1 MELNMKK
8 ELLCLPLALALV
20 ACGDNDRDTSKSA
33 SQPPET
39 PPAVTLQSLEDSGE
53 IPKLDR
59 SASLPGT
66 DTDTNG
72 IRDDI
77 DEYISLQ
84 FSDTEQ
90 VAAANQAAKANQS
103 VLSTDLT
110 NPTAVR
116 QTNQLISRAT
126 ACIYEVFGDANSGAE
141 PAVVSR
147 NLEAVTFNTEERL
160 KQYKEFNKAL
170 DGSSWSL
177 PEGNSCE

>member
-1 MELNMKK
+1 MKK
-8 ELLCLPLALALV
+8 ELLCLPLALVLV
-20 ACGDNDRDTSKSA
+20 ACADNDSDTSKSA

-39 PPAVTLQSLEDSGE
+39 PPAVTLQSL
-53 IPKLDR
+53 
-59 SASLPGT
+59 
-66 DTDTNG
+66 
-72 IRDDI
+72 
-77 DEYISLQ
+77 Q

-90 VAAANQAAKANQS
+90 VAAANQAAKANQA

-126 ACIYEVFGDANSGAE
+126 ACIYEVFGDASSGVE

-160 KQYKEFNKAL
+160 KQYMEFNKAL

>member
-20 ACGDNDRDTSKSA
+20 ACGDND
-33 SQPPET
+33 
-39 PPAVTLQSLEDSGE
+39 
-53 IPKLDR
+53 
-59 SASLPGT
+59 
-66 DTDTNG
+66 
-72 IRDDI
+72 
-77 DEYISLQ
+77 
-84 FSDTEQ
+84 TEQ

-103 VLSTDLT
+103 VLSTGLT

>member
-20 ACGDNDRDTSKSA
+20 ACGDNDSDTSKSA

-77 DEYISLQ
+77 DEYIRS
-84 FSDTEQ
+84 
-90 VAAANQAAKANQS
+90 
-103 VLSTDLT
+103 
-110 NPTAVR
+110 
-116 QTNQLISRAT
+116 
-126 ACIYEVFGDANSGAE
+126 
-141 PAVVSR
+141 
-147 NLEAVTFNTEERL
+147 EERRVG
-160 KQYKEFNKAL
+160 KECRYRWTK
-170 DGSSWSL
+170 
-177 PEGNSCE
+177 E